1 MILSDLTAQMFR
13 NPYPKLSCQLQNES
27 NIKHFTLASK
37 DGISNKTIRMS
48 RVHSRCT
55 EDVIRLFFADY
66 DIPNGSIKK
75 LPSDKPPY
83 HPDKTVEY
91 VINFST
97 SYEAERAVRDKNF
110 GYLYSLPVTLEYYNL
125 Q

>member
-13 NPYPKLSCQLQNES
+13 NPYPKLSCQLQNEN
-27 NIKHFTLASK
+27 NIRHFTLASK

-55 EDVIRLFFADY
+55 EEIIRLFFADY
-66 DIPNGSIKK
+66 TIPNIDK
-75 LPSDKPPY
+75 LENDRHPL

-91 VINFST
+91 LIHFST
-97 SYEAERAVRDKNF
+97 SYEAERAVRDKNHA
-110 GYLYSLPVTLEYYNL
+110 YLYSFPIILESYIL
-125 Q
+125 